1 MAPACGAFLRLFK
14 TAGSPS
20 TGSSRVRSGQAGQP
34 ALPEAV
40 VNTADEIERVSSL
53 EERFERWRRRL
64 GLVAGPLAAL
74 ALYAA
79 TSGLP
84 AAERRLAAV
93 LVLVIV
99 FWVTEAIPIPATAL
113 LGPVLCVLAGVAEAR
128 AVFRPFADPIIFVFL
143 GSFLLARA
151 MTVNGL
157 DRRVAL
163 GVLGS
168 RFIAGSPARIRLA
181 VGATALLLSMW
192 ISNTATVAILF
203 PIVVGLSDALERLFA
218 EGGPVLARAG
228 RSYAT
233 GLMLMTAYAASV
245 GGLATPVGTPPN
257 LIGLGMLE
265 NLARVNIP
273 FFEWMLVGLPVS
285 LVMFALL
292 ALLLR
297 FLHPAPPR
305 RLEGLDA
312 ALEQLR
318 RGLPA
323 WGRAQAYTLAAFLT
337 AVVLWVTPGALA
349 LARGANDP
357 LARAVGERL
366 DEGVAAVLAAS
377 LLFLLPVAWT
387 PPRGALGW
395 ADAVKIDWGT
405 ILLFGGGLSLGTLMY
420 STGLAE
426 RLAHGLLGASGEP
439 SLWGITAVATAFAI
453 LITETTSNTAA
464 ASMVVPVAIAVA
476 TAAGVSPVPP
486 ALGATLGAS
495 LAFVLPVSTP
505 PNAIVY
511 GSGRVSLLAMMR
523 AGALFDLLG
532 FGVILLLLWT
542 LCPLLGLL

>member
-1 MAPACGAFLRLFK
+1 M
-14 TAGSPS
+14 
-20 TGSSRVRSGQAGQP
+20 
-34 ALPEAV
+34 
-40 VNTADEIERVSSL
+40 NTASDIERVSSL

-64 GLVAGPLAAL
+64 GVVLGPLAAL

-84 AAERRLAAV
+84 AAERRLGAV

-113 LGPVLCVLAGVAEAR
+113 LGPALSVVLGVADAR

-163 GVLGS
+163 GVLGA
-168 RFIAGSPARIRLA
+168 RLIAGSPARIRLA
-181 VGATALLLSMW
+181 VGATALLISMW

-218 EGGPVLARAG
+218 AGGPALVRAG

-292 ALLLR
+292 AWLLR
-297 FLHPAPPR
+297 FLHPAPR
-305 RLEGLDA
+305 TAGLTGLDA
-312 ALEQLR
+312 TLEQLR

-323 WGRAQAYTLAAFLT
+323 WGRAQVYTLAAFLT

-349 LARGANDP
+349 LARGAGDP

-377 LLFLLPVAWT
+377 LLFLLPVEWT

-426 RLAHGLLGASGEP
+426 RLARGLVGAGGEP

-486 ALGATLGAS
+486 ALGATLGSS

-532 FGVILLLLWT
+532 FGVILLLLWL